1 MADQL
6 TQLQNAL
13 DCYRKSLNELKME
26 QSQYARIKDYSQP
39 LTLSLLKARD
49 DFRALTAAIGDPE
62 KSLQAQIRN
71 VEAHILVISTM
82 IDVCTNQREEALEK
96 LTKIL
101 AVFKTL

>member
-49 DFRALTAAIGDPE
+49 DPE